1 MSFRLKCLD
10 VLSAMVPAGA
20 LGSRCSSAQ
29 PRRTTRVRIPSNSL
43 PLATRG
49 VSERLD
55 APREA
60 VSELDPP
67 TIGPISGIT
76 GGPAVAPNAVKADN
90 VFGE

>member
-1 MSFRLKCLD
+1 MSRRP
-10 VLSAMVPAGA
+10 VRH
-20 LGSRCSSAQ
+20 GSRRCLGVSLLLSSAA
-29 PRRTTRVRIPSNSL
+29 PYDASKDPSNSL